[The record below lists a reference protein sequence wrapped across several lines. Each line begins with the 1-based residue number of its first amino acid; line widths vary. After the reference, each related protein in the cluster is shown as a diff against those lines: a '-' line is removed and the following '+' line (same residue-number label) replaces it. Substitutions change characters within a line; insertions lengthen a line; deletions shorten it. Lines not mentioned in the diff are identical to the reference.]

1 MRHSSDNLWLHRYA
15 VLTAAATFV
24 LIIAGALVTSND
36 AGLAVPDWPLSY
48 GRLMPP
54 MVGGI
59 FYEHGHRMVATTVGL
74 LTIGLAVW
82 LWRREPRR
90 WVRRLG
96 WASLGLVIAQG
107 ILGGITVLWFLPPA
121 VSVAHACLAQL
132 FFCCT
137 IGLAVFT
144 SPEWDKHS
152 CLSVPELAQRQARM
166 PLPLFHL
173 ALATAVAVYCQL
185 ILGAAVRHAVLGV
198 LPHVLGAVVVVS
210 LGFLT
215 TARVLRAH
223 GEIAALRR
231 PAVLLG
237 ALLLAQIF
245 LGLGAYML
253 KYLRQDVQ
261 PLPLPVAV
269 ATAHVACGAL
279 VLALSLVLTLRAHRL
294 VPAPVEG
301 AGCNIAQPLAYARGS
316 EAVSEPRP

>member
-82 LWRREPRR
+82 LWRHEPRR

-137 IGLAVFT
+137 VGLAVFT
-144 SPEWDKHS
+144 SPEWDRHS
-152 CLSVPELAQRQARM
+152 CLSSGAGIPACPPAGPRA
-166 PLPLFHL
+166 FHL

-185 ILGAAVRHAVLGV
+185 ILGAAVRHSVLGI
-198 LPHVLGAVVVVS
+198 LPHVVGAVVVVA
-210 LGFLT
+210 LGFLAT
-215 TARVLRAH
+215 TRVLRAH
-223 GEIAALRR
+223 GENAALRR

-245 LGLGAYML
+245 LGLGAYVL
-253 KYLRQDVQ
+253 KYFRQEVQ

-294 VPAPVEG
+294 AHVAATDATG
-301 AGCNIAQPLAYARGS
+301 APLAPGLD
-316 EAVSEPRP
+316 AVAEKAI